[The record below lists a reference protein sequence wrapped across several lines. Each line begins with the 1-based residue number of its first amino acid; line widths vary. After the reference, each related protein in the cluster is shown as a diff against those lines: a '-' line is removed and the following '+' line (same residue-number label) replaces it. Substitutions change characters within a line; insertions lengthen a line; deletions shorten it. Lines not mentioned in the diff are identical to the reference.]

1 MSKKFIVVKLS
12 QKNSLCRGAVILRS
26 ATPDLGH
33 KYDRNHMFY
42 VIFRIRGP
50 GRPEFVLFS

>member
-12 QKNSLCRGAVILRS
+12 QKNSLCRGAVILRVAS
-26 ATPDLGH
+26 PDLH
-33 KYDRNHMFY
+33 RKYDHSHMFY